1 MAKSVIFM
9 HPDGTTPS
17 HFAAA
22 RFASVGPDGRL
33 NWDQMTK
40 AGVYLGHMDDS
51 IVGTSNGG
59 AVVHAYGIKSH
70 RGSYGLDEEGNPY
83 TSLSGREGM
92 TIMEEAI
99 EAGKATAVINSGFI
113 AEPGTGVFLAD
124 VESRRDVQQITLEIV
139 ESGVDV
145 IMGGGE
151 THYLPVGTVGR
162 FGEEGIREDGRNLI
176 QEAEAMGYTVV
187 YTREDLENLPPDTQ
201 KVLGIF
207 AAEDTYND
215 TTEAR
220 LKEQGFVDKD
230 GNLIYYGQPGNENPP
245 TIAEMLQATLNLDR
259 FSNPENGMFVVLEE
273 EATDNFG
280 NNNNAGGTIEAVLR
294 ADAAIGVAKNYVDNV
309 NPDTLVITAADS
321 DGGGLETDDRSGETV
336 GTTRIQPPFDT
347 RVPYDGTTGNDTAP
361 FKTGAPDANGDNF
374 EFGVLWSG
382 GPDVAGSIVSKTYG
396 VNAEKLPATIDN
408 TGIYRLMYETLF
420 ETELDAPAGV
430 PDDFNDIPPAP
441 EPTQKTGNVIFI
453 HPDGTSPSHYA
464 AARFASVGPDG
475 RLNWDKMTDAGVYL
489 GHMDDRLVGTSNGGA
504 VVHAYGIKPHSG
516 SYGLDEEGNPYTA
529 LSGRRGMTVM
539 EEAIAAGKPTAVINS
554 GFIAEPGT
562 GVFLADVE
570 SRRDVQQI
578 TLEIVESGVDVIMGG
593 GEIHYLPLGTVG
605 RFGEEGIREDGR
617 NLIQEAE
624 AMGYTVVYTRE
635 DLEALPADAEKVLG
649 IFAAEDTYNDTN
661 EEALKERDFVDENG
675 DLILYGQPG
684 NENPPTVAEMLEATL
699 GLNKF
704 ANAQDGFMIAL
715 EEEGSDNFP
724 NNNNG
729 AGGVEAI
736 LRADAAIGV
745 AQNFVKNV
753 NPNTLVLTTA
763 DSDAGGLE
771 VDDTFDDETV
781 GTVGVQSPFE
791 TRVPRDGV
799 RGNDTEPFVTG
810 APDADGD
817 IFNFG
822 IAYASTTDVAG
833 SIVSKAF
840 GLNSDKL
847 AATVDNTDM
856 YRLMYETLFGVNPDS
871 IATLVGFSS
880 LPADTFEP
888 GLPGGSGNSIN
899 SGNRQTPFAE
909 QPVQGFSGVQFAE
922 DGNYWFL
929 SDNGYGSKANSDD
942 YLLRIFKVDP
952 NFQTADGGNGAA
964 EVLDFIQLSDPNDFI
979 DFDIVQE
986 GTTERLLTGAD
997 FDVESIVVTDD
1008 RLWIGE
1014 EFGPYLLEFSLDG
1027 ELLSA
1032 PIATPNLVEFDSLN
1046 GQTPLVIGHRGAS
1059 GERPEHTLEA
1069 YELAIEQG
1077 ADFIEPDLVATK
1089 DGVLIARHENALA
1102 EVQLDEN
1109 GEIVFDTAGNPIVT
1123 LESTNVATFEKFSD
1137 RLTVKSI
1144 DGSLIGGWFSEDF
1157 TLSEIKELRARER
1170 IPGTRSDNTAFNDQ
1184 FEIPTLAEVIQLVK
1198 DVEATTGQKIGI
1210 YPETKHPTFF
1220 AEEGTHLDGSPIDI
1234 NLGATLVSTL
1244 VAEGFTDPERIFIQ
1258 SFEVANLIEL
1268 QNEILPLFSTFF
1280 GAEIVDI
1287 PLVQLFGDTDDAFIN
1302 EAGGG
1307 FSVPY
1312 DIVYN
1317 FSQAD
1322 FREADALATYGD
1334 LVNLVPDFGQDVT
1347 GDDIPDTT
1355 YQDLATAEIFE
1366 YIGQAYAEGVGPWK
1380 NSFLLRESLDTPVDA
1395 NNDGVAEIRTQLTG
1409 EVRPYIQWAHYAG
1422 MQIHPYTHRNEE
1434 RYLTLNPDGT
1444 PQTPEQELEQ
1454 LFNLGVDG
1462 IFTDFP
1468 GTGAMVRD
1476 QLADTEVRSPD
1487 NPAVLEG
1494 DAVANLSR
1502 SRGYEGLGY
1511 SPDRMTLYPLLEGSV
1526 AGDPD
1531 NALRIYEFDVAS
1543 ASFADE
1549 LVGYYQT
1556 EVAGYAIGDMTP
1568 INDHEF
1574 IIIERDGNQGEDA
1587 AFKKLFKVDLS
1598 QVDENGF
1605 VEKTELVDLLNIAD
1619 PDDLNN
1625 DGETIFSF
1633 PFVTIE
1639 DVLVLDEQTLLVA
1652 NDNNYPFSIGRGPD
1666 IDNNEIITIQLNEPL
1681 EVDPRVGILRE
1692 VGLTGDKTTVTENAD
1707 TYTLTFTLDEAAPEG
1722 GLRVVWSEIDSDD
1735 AFGDIEF
1742 PPTLTNASNL
1752 EQLDPKG
1759 DELARSAITIDE
1771 GATSATVTFTTV
1783 ADMVTEGEET
1793 NTYTLIDDIGYV
1805 PTDDSSV
1812 TVTIEDTSV
1821 EPPEVPS
1828 MVRGTSGG
1836 DFFDTEDPG
1845 DRGFIGD
1852 NQLLFAGSGDD
1863 FVDVSFSPGGDRSR
1877 LDLGSGDDIIFAG
1890 SHNRIIGGSGDDIFF
1905 LGYGEGDNT
1914 VTGGSGMDQFWLTV
1928 DDGSLPTEANTI
1940 TDFIIGEDVIGFGS
1954 TDLSF
1959 DDLMLTQDGFD
1970 TTINALGQDLAI
1982 LRRIDSADL
1991 SAADFVFA

>member
-1 MAKSVIFM
+1 MAKSVIFI

-17 HFAAA
+17 HFAAG

-33 NWDQMTK
+33 NWDEMTN

-83 TSLSGREGM
+83 TSLSGQEGM

-99 EAGKATAVINSGFI
+99 AAGKATAVINSGFI

-124 VESRRDVQQITLEIV
+124 VESRRDVQEITLEIV

-151 THYLPVGTVGR
+151 IHYLPVGTTGR

-187 YTREDLENLPPDTQ
+187 YTREDLENLPSDTQ

-215 TTEAR
+215 TTEER
-220 LKEQGFVDKD
+220 LKEQGFVDEE

-280 NNNNAGGTIEAVLR
+280 NNNNAGGTIAAVLR
-294 ADAAIGVAKNYVDNV
+294 ADAAIGVAKDYVDNI
-309 NPDTLVITAADS
+309 NPNTLVITAADS
-321 DGGGLETDDRSGETV
+321 DGGGLETDDRSGDTV

-361 FKTGAPDANGDNF
+361 FETGAPDANGDNF

-420 ETELDAPAGV
+420 EEALDAPEGV

-516 SYGLDEEGNPYTA
+516 SYGLDEEGNPYTS

-593 GEIHYLPLGTVG
+593 GEIHYLPVGTVG

-635 DLEALPADAEKVLG
+635 DLEGLSADAEKVLG

-661 EEALKERDFVDENG
+661 EEALKEQGFVDENG

-704 ANAQDGFMIAL
+704 ANAEDGFMITL
-715 EEEGSDNFP
+715 EEEGADNFP

-729 AGGVEAI
+729 AGAVEAT
-736 LRADAAIGV
+736 LRGDAAIGV

-771 VDDTFDDETV
+771 VDDTFDAETV
-781 GTVGVQSPFE
+781 GTVGTQAPSGIE
-791 TRVPRDGV
+791 VPRDGV

-833 SIVSKAF
+833 SIVSKAY

-871 IATLVGFSS
+871 ISTLVGFSS
-880 LPADTFEP
+880 LPADTFRP
-888 GLPGGSGNSIN
+888 GLPGGSGNFIDSD
-899 SGNRQTPFAE
+899 NRETPFDE

-929 SDNGYGSKANSDD
+929 SDNGYGSKANSAD

-952 NFQTADGGNGAA
+952 NFQTEDGGTGDA

-1008 RLWIGE
+1008 RIWIGE
-1014 EFGPYLLEFSLDG
+1014 EFGPYLLEFNLDG

-1032 PIATPNLVEFDSLN
+1032 PIATPNIYNFNTLDGED
-1046 GQTPLVIGHRGAS
+1046 PLVIAHRGAS
-1059 GERPEHTLEA
+1059 GDRPEHTLGFLGRDLIAA
-1069 YELAIEQG
+1069 YNLGIEFG
-1077 ADFIEPDLVATK
+1077 ADYIEPDLVPTK

-1102 EVQLDEN
+1102 VVETDENGNPLFDEN
-1109 GEIVFDTAGNPIVT
+1109 GEYVIDRSST
-1123 LESTNVATFEKFSD
+1123 STNVYLLPQFSD
-1137 RLTVKSI
+1137 RLTTKVI
-1144 DGSLIGGWFSEDF
+1144 DGRSFTGWFSEDF
-1157 TLSEIKELRARER
+1157 TLAEIKQLRAVER
-1170 IPGTRSDNTAFNDQ
+1170 IPDIRPDNTEYDFF
-1184 FEIPTLAEVIQLVK
+1184 FEIPTLEEIIDLVNEI
-1198 DVEATTGQKIGI
+1198 EATTGEQIGI

-1220 AEEGTHLDGSPIDI
+1220 ATEGTFIDGSPINI
-1234 NLGATLVSTL
+1234 NTSQILIDTLV
-1244 VAEGFTDPERIFIQ
+1244 EKGFTDPDRIFIQ
-1258 SFEVANLIEL
+1258 SFEVGNLQEL
-1268 QNEILPLFSTFF
+1268 SETIMPEA
-1280 GAEIVDI
+1280 GVDI
-1287 PLVQLFGDTDDAFIN
+1287 PLVQLIGGGGAPYDLVADGDDRTYSDLITPEGLAEIATYADGIGPSKRRIVGTSNNELLEPTTLVEDAH
-1302 EAGGG
+1302 EAGLQ
-1307 FSVPY
+1307 V
-1312 DIVYN
+1312 
-1317 FSQAD
+1317 
-1322 FREADALATYGD
+1322 
-1334 LVNLVPDFGQDVT
+1334 
-1347 GDDIPDTT
+1347 
-1355 YQDLATAEIFE
+1355 
-1366 YIGQAYAEGVGPWK
+1366 
-1380 NSFLLRESLDTPVDA
+1380 
-1395 NNDGVAEIRTQLTG
+1395 
-1409 EVRPYIQWAHYAG
+1409 
-1422 MQIHPYTHRNEE
+1422 HPYTFRDEDVFLAND
-1434 RYLTLNPDGT
+1434 YNGNPEAEYD
-1444 PQTPEQELEQ
+1444 Q
-1454 LFNLGVDG
+1454 FYSLGVDG
-1462 IFTDFP
+1462 VFSDNP
-1468 GTGAMVRD
+1468 
-1476 QLADTEVRSPD
+1476 DTARLVLDKITAAFVTSPD
-1487 NPAVLEG
+1487 NPENAEFV
-1494 DAVANLSR
+1494 NLSR

-1511 SPDRMTLYPLLEGSV
+1511 SPDLMTLYPLLEGRV
-1526 AGDPD
+1526 MGDPE

-1543 ASFADE
+1543 ASFLDE
-1549 LVGYYQT
+1549 LAGYY
-1556 EVAGYAIGDMTP
+1556 ELEEGNHAIGDMTP
-1568 INDHEF
+1568 INDNEF
-1574 IIIERDGNQGEDA
+1574 IVIERDGRQGEEA

-1625 DGETIFSF
+1625 DGETTFSF

-1666 IDNNEIITIQLNEPL
+1666 IDNNEIIKIQLNEPL
-1681 EVDPRVGILRE
+1681 DVDPRVGMISE
-1692 VGLTGDKTTVTENAD
+1692 VGLTVDKTSVTENAD

-1722 GLRVVWSEIDSDD
+1722 GLRVVWSETDSDS

-1752 EQLDPKG
+1752 ESLTARG

-1793 NTYTLIDDIGYV
+1793 TTYTLIDDIGYV

-1821 EPPEVPS
+1821 EVPS
-1828 MVRGTSGG
+1828 MVRGSSGA
-1836 DFFDTEDPG
+1836 DFFDTAFPG
-1845 DRGFIGD
+1845 DSGFIGD

-1863 FVDVSFSPGGDRSR
+1863 FVDVSLAPGGDRSR

-1890 SHNRIIGGSGDDIFF
+1890 SNNRIIAGPGDDILF
-1905 LGYGEGDNT
+1905 LGSGEGNNV
-1914 VTGGSGMDQFWLTV
+1914 VTGGSGMDQFWLVT
-1928 DDGSLPTEANTI
+1928 DTDALPANANTI
-1940 TDFIIGEDVIGFGS
+1940 TDFTIGEDVIGFGA

-1959 DDLMLTQDGFD
+1959 DDLMLTQNGFD
-1970 TTINALGQDLAI
+1970 TTINALGQDLAV

-1991 SAADFVFA
+1991 SASDFVFA

>member
-1 MAKSVIFM
+1 MAKSVIFI

-17 HFAAA
+17 HFAAG

-33 NWDQMTK
+33 NWDQMTN

-70 RGSYGLDEEGNPY
+70 RGSYGLDEQGNPY
-83 TSLSGREGM
+83 TSLSGRQGM

-124 VESRRDVQQITLEIV
+124 VESRSDVQQITLEIV

-151 THYLPVGTVGR
+151 IHYLPIGTVGR

-176 QEAEAMGYTVV
+176 EEAEAMGYTVV
-187 YTREDLENLPPDTQ
+187 YTREDLENLPSDTQ

-215 TTEAR
+215 TTEER
-220 LKEQGFVDKD
+220 LKEQGFVDED

-245 TIAEMLQATLNLDR
+245 TIAEMLQATLDLDR
-259 FSNPENGMFVVLEE
+259 FRNPENGMFVVLEE

-294 ADAAIGVAKNYVDNV
+294 ADAAIGVAKNYVDNT

-420 ETELDAPAGV
+420 ETELDAPEGV
-430 PDDFNDIPPAP
+430 PDDFKEITPAP

-516 SYGLDEEGNPYTA
+516 SYGLDEEGNPYTS

-570 SRRDVQQI
+570 SRSDVQQI

-593 GEIHYLPLGTVG
+593 GEIHYLPIGTVG

-617 NLIQEAE
+617 NLIEEAE

-635 DLEALPADAEKVLG
+635 DLEALSADTEKVLG

-661 EEALKERDFVDENG
+661 EEALKEQGFVDANG

-715 EEEGSDNFP
+715 EEEGSDNFA

-729 AGGVEAI
+729 PGTVEAT

-753 NPNTLVLTTA
+753 NPNTLVLTAA

-781 GTVGVQSPFE
+781 GTVGTQAPSGIQ
-791 TRVPRDGV
+791 VPRDGV
-799 RGNDTEPFVTG
+799 RGNDTAPFVTG

-871 IATLVGFSS
+871 ISTLVGFSS

-888 GLPGGSGNSIN
+888 GLPGGSGNDIS
-899 SGNRQTPFAE
+899 SGNRETPFDD

-929 SDNGYGSKANSDD
+929 SDNGYGSKANSAD

-952 NFQTADGGNGAA
+952 NFQTEDEGTGDA

-986 GTTERLLTGAD
+986 GTTERFLTGAD

-1008 RLWIGE
+1008 RIWIGE
-1014 EFGPYLLEFSLDG
+1014 EFGPYLLEFNLDG

-1032 PIATPNLVEFDSLN
+1032 PIATPNIYNFNTLDGED
-1046 GQTPLVIGHRGAS
+1046 PLVIAHRGAS
-1059 GERPEHTLEA
+1059 GDRPEHTLGFLGRDLIAA
-1069 YELAIEQG
+1069 YNLGIEFG
-1077 ADFIEPDLVATK
+1077 ADYIEPDLVPTK

-1102 EVQLDEN
+1102 VVETDANGDPLFDEN
-1109 GEIVFDTAGNPIVT
+1109 GEYVIDRSST
-1123 LESTNVATFEKFSD
+1123 STNVY
-1137 RLTVKSI
+1137 L
-1144 DGSLIGGWFSEDF
+1144 
-1157 TLSEIKELRARER
+1157 
-1170 IPGTRSDNTAFNDQ
+1170 
-1184 FEIPTLAEVIQLVK
+1184 
-1198 DVEATTGQKIGI
+1198 
-1210 YPETKHPTFF
+1210 
-1220 AEEGTHLDGSPIDI
+1220 
-1234 NLGATLVSTL
+1234 
-1244 VAEGFTDPERIFIQ
+1244 
-1258 SFEVANLIEL
+1258 
-1268 QNEILPLFSTFF
+1268 LP
-1280 GAEIVDI
+1280 
-1287 PLVQLFGDTDDAFIN
+1287 Q
-1302 EAGGG
+1302 
-1307 FSVPY
+1307 
-1312 DIVYN
+1312 
-1317 FSQAD
+1317 
-1322 FREADALATYGD
+1322 
-1334 LVNLVPDFGQDVT
+1334 
-1347 GDDIPDTT
+1347 
-1355 YQDLATAEIFE
+1355 
-1366 YIGQAYAEGVGPWK
+1366 
-1380 NSFLLRESLDTPVDA
+1380 
-1395 NNDGVAEIRTQLTG
+1395 
-1409 EVRPYIQWAHYAG
+1409 
-1422 MQIHPYTHRNEE
+1422 
-1434 RYLTLNPDGT
+1434 
-1444 PQTPEQELEQ
+1444 
-1454 LFNLGVDG
+1454 
-1462 IFTDFP
+1462 
-1468 GTGAMVRD
+1468 
-1476 QLADTEVRSPD
+1476 
-1487 NPAVLEG
+1487 
-1494 DAVANLSR
+1494 
-1502 SRGYEGLGY
+1502 
-1511 SPDRMTLYPLLEGSV
+1511 
-1526 AGDPD
+1526 
-1531 NALRIYEFDVAS
+1531 
-1543 ASFADE
+1543 
-1549 LVGYYQT
+1549 
-1556 EVAGYAIGDMTP
+1556 
-1568 INDHEF
+1568 
-1574 IIIERDGNQGEDA
+1574 
-1587 AFKKLFKVDLS
+1587 
-1598 QVDENGF
+1598 
-1605 VEKTELVDLLNIAD
+1605 
-1619 PDDLNN
+1619 
-1625 DGETIFSF
+1625 
-1633 PFVTIE
+1633 
-1639 DVLVLDEQTLLVA
+1639 
-1652 NDNNYPFSIGRGPD
+1652 
-1666 IDNNEIITIQLNEPL
+1666 
-1681 EVDPRVGILRE
+1681 
-1692 VGLTGDKTTVTENAD
+1692 
-1707 TYTLTFTLDEAAPEG
+1707 
-1722 GLRVVWSEIDSDD
+1722 
-1735 AFGDIEF
+1735 
-1742 PPTLTNASNL
+1742 
-1752 EQLDPKG
+1752 
-1759 DELARSAITIDE
+1759 
-1771 GATSATVTFTTV
+1771 
-1783 ADMVTEGEET
+1783 
-1793 NTYTLIDDIGYV
+1793 
-1805 PTDDSSV
+1805 
-1812 TVTIEDTSV
+1812 
-1821 EPPEVPS
+1821 
-1828 MVRGTSGG
+1828 
-1836 DFFDTEDPG
+1836 
-1845 DRGFIGD
+1845 
-1852 NQLLFAGSGDD
+1852 
-1863 FVDVSFSPGGDRSR
+1863 
-1877 LDLGSGDDIIFAG
+1877 
-1890 SHNRIIGGSGDDIFF
+1890 
-1905 LGYGEGDNT
+1905 
-1914 VTGGSGMDQFWLTV
+1914 
-1928 DDGSLPTEANTI
+1928 
-1940 TDFIIGEDVIGFGS
+1940 
-1954 TDLSF
+1954 
-1959 DDLMLTQDGFD
+1959 
-1970 TTINALGQDLAI
+1970 
-1982 LRRIDSADL
+1982 
-1991 SAADFVFA
+1991 